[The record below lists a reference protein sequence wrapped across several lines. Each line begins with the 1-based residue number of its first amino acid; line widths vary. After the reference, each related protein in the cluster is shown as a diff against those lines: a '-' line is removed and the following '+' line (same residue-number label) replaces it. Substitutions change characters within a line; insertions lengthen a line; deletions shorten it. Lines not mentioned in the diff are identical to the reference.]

1 MNNSQMSMKH
11 GNINFH
17 PTFCLFDILETVL
30 PQLLNALCSGNLTP
44 VEHLEQQQVSDR
56 FS

>member
-1 MNNSQMSMKH
+1 MDNSQMPMKQ
-11 GNINFH
+11 GNINLH
-17 PTFCLFDILETVL
+17 PAFYLFDILETVL